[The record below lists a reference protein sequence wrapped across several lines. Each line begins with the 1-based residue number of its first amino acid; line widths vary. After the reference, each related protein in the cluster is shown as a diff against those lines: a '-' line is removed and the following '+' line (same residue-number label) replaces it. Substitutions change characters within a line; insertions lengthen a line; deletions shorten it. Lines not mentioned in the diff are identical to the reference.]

1 MSKLLK
7 REVKRFV
14 VNSLW
19 DGNMLIEPFYR
30 AKPIELGVTP
40 VGIMP
45 RLTIAAEIQRLLN
58 KALK

>member
-14 VNSLW
+14 VNSIANG
-19 DGNMLIEPFYR
+19 DMLIEPVYR
-30 AKPIELGVTP
+30 NEPIDPSATP
-40 VGIMP
+40 VGVITRMA
-45 RLTIAAEIQRLLN
+45 IAAEIQRLLN